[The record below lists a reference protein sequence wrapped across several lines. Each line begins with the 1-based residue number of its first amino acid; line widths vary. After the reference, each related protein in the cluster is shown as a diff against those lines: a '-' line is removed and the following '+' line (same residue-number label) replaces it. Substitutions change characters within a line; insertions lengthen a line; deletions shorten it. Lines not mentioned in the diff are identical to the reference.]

1 MLSAALR
8 VLARSAAIQREE
20 AAARTTTVAARTAAA
35 TATATAAART
45 AAATPARPSGQH
57 GQWPNAKTLD
67 APPASH
73 GAALAALD
81 RLIDAAPHQPPPPAP
96 RTHPEDKSQPESVK
110 PAESVKPVET
120 TRKTSIVKEQAVG
133 DAAAAVKNGQAEPLI
148 APVDEEETPV
158 ILRAS
163 RVPASRLGR
172 LFHYGCELHVKKIA
186 HKSLTD
192 S

>member
-35 TATATAAART
+35 TATAAART
-45 AAATPARPSGQH
+45 ATAATPSEQH

-133 DAAAAVKNGQAEPLI
+133 DADAAVKNGQAEPLI